1 MNRRHEF
8 CGSVRRLALA
18 ALSLLALVGCNGSP
32 GQSTAGFTKVGSS
45 SGEEHLAQALDSLR
59 KLGEGSSQEYNDR
72 TLFYL
77 NQWIFDDPVAKAA
90 WQPDPLVA
98 RMHES
103 VKQTPGLNHLAD
115 LQFQQRD
122 DPRLDPTQPPKNEP
136 QDLTYLQQCI
146 WLYDVAQRVR
156 REPSPEHLA
165 DWIKEVEQ
173 RTSIPEAEKLAA
185 AERAFDWTI
194 RNLQLD
200 PLLPMPK
207 GPAATAGGSASQL
220 PAAKGEPGPGYRY
233 TPIELLKRG
242 HGDAWERGRIF
253 ILLCRQLGIDA
264 VMLGVFDSEVG
275 PSAQAWLPAVHVG
288 GELYLFDARLGIPI
302 LSPDGKGI
310 ATLRQVV
317 DDPKLLRALDVEGEP
332 YPIQEKHLEG
342 MVAWIEAQ
350 PEALSRRMEALEQSM
365 PGTQRIVLSVRP
377 AKHEPELRKL
387 KGIGQVSIWRVP
399 FEAVLYQDGRIEL
412 AKKDRNVALELHRED
427 MIYDTRRPLMKGHN
441 LHLQGHFETVDKEL
455 GARTYYLQAR
465 PPDREIELLYT
476 SSRMREQTG
485 LAQQLPQDESLKKEL
500 LETILDTAYR
510 SKHDATYWL
519 GLTYFEGALA
529 TEGDRQRGNYE
540 AAMEWLEK
548 RTLAASPPSPW
559 VAGARYNLARCYEA
573 LGNYD
578 QARKLLESDTS
589 PQRAGNLL
597 RARMLAGRTAES
609 TAAK

>member
-1 MNRRHEF
+1 MNHRRVVSE
-8 CGSVRRLALA
+8 CLRRIV
-18 ALSLLALVGCNGSP
+18 LLALPLCVFAGCNGSP

-77 NQWIFDDPVAKAA
+77 NQWIFDDPVAKAP
-90 WQPDPLVA
+90 WQSDPLVG

-103 VKQTPGLNHLAD
+103 LKQTPGLNHLAD
-115 LQFQQRD
+115 LQFRQRK
-122 DPRLDPTQPPKNEP
+122 DPRLDPTKAPANEP

-156 REPSPEHLA
+156 KEPPPEHLV

-220 PAAKGEPGPGYRY
+220 PAAKGEPGPGYRF

-264 VMLGVFDSEVG
+264 VMLGVFDPDVG
-275 PSAQAWLPAVHVG
+275 PTAQAWLPAVHVG

-302 LSPDGKGI
+302 PSPDGQGI

-317 DDPKLLRALDVEGEP
+317 DDSKLLRALDVEGEA

-365 PGTQRIVLSVRP
+365 PDTQRIVLSVRP
-377 AKHEPELRKL
+377 SKREPELRKL

-412 AKKDRNVALELHRED
+412 AKTNREAAIEMHRED
-427 MIYDTRRPLMKGHN
+427 MIYASGRPLMQGRN
-441 LHLQGHFETVDKEL
+441 LHLQGRFETIDKEL
-455 GARTYYLQAR
+455 GARTFYLQAR
-465 PPDREIELLYT
+465 PPDREIQLLYT

-510 SKHDATYWL
+510 SKHNATYWL
-519 GLTYFEGALA
+519 GLTYFEAALA
-529 TEGDRQRGNYE
+529 TEGDGKRGNYE

-548 RTLAASPPSPW
+548 RSLGASPPSPW

-578 QARKLLESDTS
+578 EARKLLEADKS

-597 RARMLAGRTAES
+597 RAKMLAGRSTES
-609 TAAK
+609 TAEK